1 MMNDDES
8 DQAMVKQATIGLL
21 SFKPLSHFIKTTLE
35 IKWHVQWIT
44 HEIH

>member
-1 MMNDDES
+1 VVNNDES
-8 DQAMVKQATIGLL
+8 DQAVVEQPTIDLL

-44 HEIH
+44 HKIH